1 MSFFKIVIALL
12 VLLLAALGAFM
23 LWGVLV
29 AAVKILFY
37 LGIIALVGAFAY
49 KALKKSKPPAELNP
63 WPADRE
69 LEKAQRL
76 LEEVRSRRLTE

>member
-1 MSFFKIVIALL
+1 MSFFKIVLALL

-49 KALKKSKPPAELNP
+49 KALKKSKPPMELNP

-69 LEKAQRL
+69 LEKAERL
-76 LEEVRSRRLTE
+76 LEEVRRGRLTE